1 MGIFNKKTDEVKDE
15 KKPVAKK
22 AAVKK
27 TSDKPVTETK
37 PAKTGKGI
45 SPELANVIR
54 NPRITE
60 KAAHISDQNVYTF
73 DVAPGASKTEIS
85 KAIKAIYNLTPVK
98 VNVSAIPTKRVFR
111 ATHIGVKRGG
121 RKAYVYLKKGDKIE
135 FI

>member
-1 MGIFNKKTDEVKDE
+1 MGIFNKKTEDAKEV

-22 AAVKK
+22 ASVKK
-27 TSDKPVTETK
+27 TEEKSIV
-37 PAKTGKGI
+37 KTSPKSSKGV
-45 SPELANVIR
+45 PTELAGVIR

-73 DVAPGASKTEIS
+73 DVAPGAGKIEIA
-85 KAIKAIYNLTPVK
+85 KAVKAIYNLTPVK

-121 RKAYVYLKKGDKIE
+121 RKAYVFLKKGDKIE